1 MINIATNKF
10 PFLLNSHNFL
20 IQDMFAD
27 NEDYIIN
34 YIKTAVSL
42 KQKELKLELSLCSED
57 YQTFY
62 EYLIIDL
69 DMSKNLFYIQINNN
83 GIVEDVLCDIISNPK
98 VKKRVSSFEISFDIA
113 IIPQ

>member
-20 IQDMFAD
+20 IQDMFID
-27 NEDYIIN
+27 NEDYVIN
-34 YIKTAVSL
+34 YVKNKVSL
-42 KQKELKLELSLCSED
+42 KPKELQVNLTLCSED
-57 YQTFY
+57 YITFY

-69 DMSKNLFYIQINNN
+69 DMSKNLFYIKINNN

-98 VKKRVSSFEISFDIA
+98 VKKKVSSFEISFDIA